1 MTKLFNLIWVFA
13 LLSILAVGGGTAVLP
28 EMQRM
33 TVDHFHWITD
43 GQFRDMYSLG
53 QLHPGLT

>member
-1 MTKLFNLIWVFA
+1 MSKIISLAWVFA

-33 TVDHFHWITD
+33 TVDQYHWITAK
-43 GQFRDMYSLG
+43 QFRDI
-53 QLHPGLT
+53 